1 VSELVLVVSAAAVVA
16 MPLISA
22 TESSIRRAVSN
33 ATWATPQSKH
43 KPENTNRR
51 HRLVFRY
58 FGLNSLNSMAYL
70 SVSLSSGIAHAFRL
84 PFGVCLSSFGGGAL
98 AIFFAA
104 PLRAAGLELS
114 Q

>member
-1 VSELVLVVSAAAVVA
+1 

-43 KPENTNRR
+43 KPETPTGAIDW
-51 HRLVFRY
+51 Y

-104 PLRAAGLELS
+104 PLRAVGLELS